1 MPDVMQRQFFELD
14 IDVYVPGRW
23 YFKTPTQLDGQP
35 LDDPWVFT
43 LGGPIADPGPLLI
56 PLSRPGKPLDFTSAG
71 VGFTPILSAR
81 TAEVFRALA
90 PNDVQLFPVQVEGQA
105 EPYFLLVAA
114 RMVRCV
120 DEVASEEVQLWRPED
135 GQPAKVG
142 QYRYIAGLRI
152 DKARVADERVFR
164 VWGLRTALIVDGEL
178 KAALEQ
184 TGIVGGQFV
193 EV

>member
-1 MPDVMQRQFFELD
+1 MQRQFFELD
-14 IDVYVPGRW
+14 IDMYVPGRW

-35 LDDPWVFT
+35 LEDPWVFT
-43 LGGPIADPGPLLI
+43 IGGPIADPGPLLI
-56 PLSRPGKPLDFTSAG
+56 PLSRSGNPLDFTSAG

-81 TAEVFRALA
+81 TAEVFRVLA
-90 PNDVQLFPVQVEGQA
+90 PNDVQLFPVQVEGRA

-114 RMVRCV
+114 RTLRCV
-120 DEVASEEVQLWRPED
+120 DEVASEEVQFWRPED
-135 GQPAKVG
+135 GQPAKAG

-164 VWGLRTALIVDGEL
+164 VWGFQTALIVDGQL
-178 KAALEQ
+178 KQALEQ

>member
-1 MPDVMQRQFFELD
+1 MADAKERQFFELD

-23 YFKTPTQLDGQP
+23 YFKTPTQLDGQR

-43 LGGPIADPGPLLI
+43 LGEPIPDPGPLLI
-56 PLSRPGKPLDFTSAG
+56 PLSRPGSPLDFTSAG

-81 TAEVFRALA
+81 TADVFRAEA
-90 PNDVQLFPVQVEGQA
+90 SRDVQLFPVQVEGQH
-105 EPYFLLVAA
+105 EPYFLLVAT
-114 RMVRCV
+114 RTVRCV
-120 DEVASEEVQLWRPED
+120 DEVASEEVQFWRPED
-135 GQPAKVG
+135 GQPEKVG
-142 QYRYIAGLRI
+142 GYKYVVGLRI
-152 DKARVADERVFR
+152 DKTRVADERVFR
-164 VWGLRTALIVDGEL
+164 PWGFRSALIVDGQL